1 MNIYMYDKIGRQIH
15 RKVDRWWNDGW
26 IYRQMI
32 RWVDRI
38 VNGDIDRQ
46 QNRQMN
52 NAERQRRDRE

>member
-52 NAERQRRDRE
+52 NAER